1 METRS
6 AKRKKIARTVENDV
20 KSVPDRISDLPDAV
34 LHHILFLLPIKCVAQ
49 MSILSKRFKF
59 LWTTFPDLDFTTL
72 TNVNPFE
79 ISSNKKN
86 IKFSKFERFLRHPLD
101 NSTRLDFITQ
111 VLSTRDKNSDIRILC
126 FRARLSFSRLNSLMR
141 SAIRHNVR
149 ELDVEVDTEVF
160 TDDYFNFPRC
170 VIGSES
176 LKVLKLKSG
185 FRLPP
190 SSVMR
195 TGFQSLQ
202 TLSLSYVVLYNQ
214 PSLPDL
220 FSESSFPLL
229 RTLHLDLCLG
239 LKYLRVG
246 CGALQ
251 DLSLERCYQLDGLD
265 LSCAKLERMRVIKCF
280 DAYSD
285 KSWARI
291 NAPKVEHLFWQH
303 NALTDITSFEHSTN
317 FLHEVSLG
325 FFIPSRDNISAKL
338 QSAIN
343 FLSGLS
349 HVHSLTLERQT
360 IEILSNNHLLFHPFY
375 NLKSLELHTGF
386 NKSNVSGLS
395 CLFKSCPILNTLI
408 LKIINEF
415 RIERKEWNR
424 DLWDMTITEGE
435 QYWESQIRTLE
446 SFLQHLKV
454 VKIHGFLDYEN
465 EVALAKFLLKHG
477 KALEEMIL
485 CAGYCNARDTL
496 RRQKIR
502 SQMMGFS
509 WASSNA
515 KVAFQ

>member
-6 AKRKKIARTVENDV
+6 AKRKKIAQIVENEA
-20 KSVPDRISDLPDAV
+20 KAATDRISDLPDDI
-34 LHHILFLLPIKCVAQ
+34 LHHILFLLPIKCVAR
-49 MSILSKRFKF
+49 MSILSKRWKF

-72 TNVNPFE
+72 NPFE
-79 ISSNKKN
+79 TSSKN
-86 IKFSKFERFLRHPLD
+86 VKFSNFEKPRHPLD
-101 NSTRLDFITQ
+101 STRMDFITQ
-111 VLSTRDKNSDIRILC
+111 VLSIREKQSDIRVLC

-149 ELDVEVDTEVF
+149 ELDIEVATEDVF

-176 LKVLKLKSG
+176 LRVLKLKSG

-195 TGFQSLQ
+195 SGFQSLQ
-202 TLSLSYVVLYNQ
+202 TLSLSLVILTKQ

-229 RTLHLDLCLG
+229 RILHLDMCYG
-239 LKYLRVG
+239 LKYLHVG
-246 CGALQ
+246 CRALE
-251 DLSLERCYQLDGLD
+251 DLSLEKCYQLEVLD
-265 LSCAKLERMRVIKCF
+265 ISCVKLERMRLVKCF

-285 KSWARI
+285 KSWVRI
-291 NAPKVEHLFWQH
+291 NAPKLQHLFWQH
-303 NALTDITSFEHSTN
+303 NAVTDKTVFEHSN
-317 FLHEVSLG
+317 FLHEVSVG
-325 FFIPSRDNISAKL
+325 FFILDRDRNTGKL
-338 QSAIN
+338 QSATN

-349 HVHSLTLERQT
+349 HVRSLTLERQT
-360 IEILSNNHLLFHPFY
+360 IEILSNNHLLFQPFY

-386 NKSNVSGLS
+386 NKSNVPGLA
-395 CLFKSCPILNTLI
+395 CLFKNSPTLNSLI
-408 LKIINEF
+408 LKILNEF

-435 QYWESQIRTLE
+435 LYWESQSRTLE

-465 EVALAKFLLKHG
+465 EVALAKFLLKYG

-485 CAGYCNARDTL
+485 YAGHCNARDTL